1 MSQLNA
7 NTTKPCKFQGV
18 YKIWLG
24 DQGAKRF
31 CYHALL
37 VEKSPFNVTS
47 ESRSR
52 FNLLSF
58 VHDPKNQVLPI
69 FRGR

>member
-24 DQGAKRF
+24 DQATKRF
-31 CYHALL
+31 
-37 VEKSPFNVTS
+37 
-47 ESRSR
+47 
-52 FNLLSF
+52 
-58 VHDPKNQVLPI
+58 
-69 FRGR
+69 

>member
-24 DQGAKRF
+24 DQ
-31 CYHALL
+31 
-37 VEKSPFNVTS
+37 
-47 ESRSR
+47 
-52 FNLLSF
+52 LLSVF
-58 VHDPKNQVLPI
+58 DITLL
-69 FRGR
+69 

>member
-31 CYHALL
+31 VGLGD
-37 VEKSPFNVTS
+37 VTNTGS
-47 ESRSR
+47 T
-52 FNLLSF
+52 F
-58 VHDPKNQVLPI
+58 DI
-69 FRGR
+69 T

>member
-18 YKIWLG
+18 YEIWFG
-24 DQGAKRF
+24 HQGAKRF

-37 VEKSPFNVTS
+37 VEISI
-47 ESRSR
+47 
-52 FNLLSF
+52 LL
-58 VHDPKNQVLPI
+58 VHHWCNTI
-69 FRGR
+69 